1 MEEAAGVDRPID
13 VIIADDHTVV
23 RDGIR
28 AVLEREEDEFRV
40 VAEAADVPST
50 VREVREH
57 KPDLLTLDLTMP
69 GGSSLAA
76 LPSCFIAH
84 PTLAVAILTMREDPE
99 YARQALR
106 AGARSYVLKEAE
118 PAELLQAFRLAVSGG
133 NYLHPR
139 LGALMATGEEA
150 RSDGVVLLRARA
162 RGRAA
167 DRQRLHQ
174 PPDRRAAARRRAH
187 RQDLPRPRDREARA
201 SPRAPRSPRT
211 CGASASPSSRRAVR
225 QRGERVQQRALACGR
240 RPAASGEGRP
250 ASGTTRRTV
259 VPLRRRRAE
268 LELAADELGALA
280 HAAHAEAALQAVAA
294 RTEARRRSG
303 RPLPSSVTDALTH
316 AIALGDADHR
326 AAWLRR
332 GG

>member
-1 MEEAAGVDRPID
+1 MEMGPPGVNRPID

-28 AVLEREEDEFRV
+28 AVLDREAGEFRI
-40 VAEAADVPST
+40 VAEAADIPSM

-118 PAELLQAFRLAVSGG
+118 PAELLQAFRLAVAGG

-139 LGALMATGEEA
+139 LGALMATGEEGA
-150 RSDGVVLLRARA
+150 TDGVVLSDREREVVKLIANGYTNPEIAEQLHVAERTVKTYRARA
-162 RGRAA
+162 IEKLGF
-167 DRQRLHQ
+167 
-174 PPDRRAAARRRAH
+174 
-187 RQDLPRPRDREARA
+187 
-201 SPRAPRSPRT
+201 
-211 CGASASPSSRRAVR
+211 SSRAEITAYVR
-225 QRGERVQQRALACGR
+225 RIGL
-240 RPAASGEGRP
+240 S
-250 ASGTTRRTV
+250 
-259 VPLRRRRAE
+259 
-268 LELAADELGALA
+268 D
-280 HAAHAEAALQAVAA
+280 
-294 RTEARRRSG
+294 
-303 RPLPSSVTDALTH
+303 
-316 AIALGDADHR
+316 
-326 AAWLRR
+326 
-332 GG
+332 